1 MLPALKRLTERLWS
15 AAGAMA
21 PGLVERREKRRVELT
36 HHGLLY
42 EQLVAEPGWA
52 LLNQTIGEMIEAQ
65 MRELVLA
72 PPVASKQD
80 PLGLLREA
88 QREGACGEVRGMRE
102 VLAIPRRVIA
112 AAEQLRQGRQAQ
124 EETRS
129 DV

>member
-1 MLPALKRLTERLWS
+1 MRRLTERFWN

-21 PGLVERREKRRVELT
+21 PALVQRREKRRAELA

-42 EQLVAEPGWA
+42 EELVRQPGWA
-52 LLNQTIGEMIEAQ
+52 LLEETISEMIEAQ

-72 PPVASKQD
+72 PPVAGKHD

-88 QREGACGEVRGMRE
+88 QREGACGEIRGMRE
-102 VLAIPRRVIA
+102 ALDIARRVIA
-112 AAEQLRQGRQAQ
+112 AAEELRLGRQAQ

-129 DV
+129 DA